1 MGDVLS
7 LLPRDEFLD
16 VCQPLLRSGGKPE
29 RVSERSLA
37 LLHLGFS
44 GLCSASLLAE
54 EAAIGVERLAVP
66 FPLFFV
72 LPAAVI

>member
-1 MGDVLS
+1 
-7 LLPRDEFLD
+7 
-16 VCQPLLRSGGKPE
+16 
-29 RVSERSLA
+29 
-37 LLHLGFS
+37 
-44 GLCSASLLAE
+44 LLAE